1 MRPIIIACL
10 VSATF
15 SALVTGW
22 VINAKHTM
30 AEQKRIIAESKQRE
44 RWQSEI
50 DASRVALD
58 TAMNFSSQ
66 ALQEKQHEIDQIN
79 ASLAAGDGRV
89 YVRAE
94 CPVQT
99 KPAAAEQSIPTTPR
113 LGRAAEQDYLLLR
126 RGIAEWK
133 KALDD
138 CRAYASNFR

>member
-1 MRPIIIACL
+1 MKLTIIACL
-10 VSATF
+10 ASAIL

-22 VINAKHTM
+22 AINAKHTM
-30 AEQKRIIAESKQRE
+30 NDQKRIIAESRLRE
-44 RWQSEI
+44 RWQFEI
-50 DASRVALD
+50 DASRAALD
-58 TAMNFSSQ
+58 TAMNFSSL

-79 ASLAAGDGRV
+79 ALLAAGTGRV

-99 KPAAAEQSIPTTPR
+99 EPSAAEQPVSTAPR

-138 CRAYASNFR
+138 CRAYAGNFR